1 MRRPEVQAEKPEDKE
16 KDNYQMLTVNGIDVY
31 IADNMSRENKNI
43 KLTIDAVGFWIMKKL
58 YLSKIEEF

>member
-1 MRRPEVQAEKPEDKE
+1 MKRPEVQAEKPEDKE